1 MEFSEKIKKLK
12 ASRGLTQE
20 TLAEMLEVPKRT
32 IESWESGNR
41 KPPGYVQRLIIE
53 EIKRKRPE

>member
-20 TLAEMLEVPKRT
+20 NLAEMLEVPKRT

-41 KPPGYVQRLIIE
+41 KPPGYVQRLIIK

>member
-20 TLAEMLEVPKRT
+20 NLAEILEVPKRT
-32 IESWESGNR
+32 IESWESGKR
-41 KPPGYVQRLIIE
+41 KPPDYVQRLIIE

>member
-1 MEFSEKIKKLK
+1 MEFSEKIKKIK
-12 ASRGLTQE
+12 ESRGLTQE
-20 TLAEMLEVPKRT
+20 NLAEMLEVPKRT
-32 IESWESGNR
+32 IESWESGKR

>member
-20 TLAEMLEVPKRT
+20 NLSEMLDVPKRT
-32 IESWESGNR
+32 IESWESGTR
-41 KPPGYVQRLIIE
+41 KPPGYVQKLILAEIE
-53 EIKRKRPE
+53 RKRPE